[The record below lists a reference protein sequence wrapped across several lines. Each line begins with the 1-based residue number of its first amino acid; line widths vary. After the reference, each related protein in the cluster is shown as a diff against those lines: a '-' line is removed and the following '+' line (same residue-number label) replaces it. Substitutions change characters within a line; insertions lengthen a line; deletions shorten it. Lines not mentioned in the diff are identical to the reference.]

1 MQETVKFETFPQLL
15 LFTFALNAL
24 EKFGSY

>member
-1 MQETVKFETFPQLL
+1 MQETVKFETFPQLVS
-15 LFTFALNAL
+15 FTFALNTL